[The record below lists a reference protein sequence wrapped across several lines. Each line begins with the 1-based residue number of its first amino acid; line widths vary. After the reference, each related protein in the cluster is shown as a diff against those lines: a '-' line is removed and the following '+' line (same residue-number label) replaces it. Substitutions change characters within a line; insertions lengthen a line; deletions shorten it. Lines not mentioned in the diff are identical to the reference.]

1 MAKLLSKRLIA
12 SHMFLAGLGSIL
24 EVAEDLLVDI
34 PQFWDFIAQ
43 IISPV
48 LTSQAASMD
57 ILKLS
62 STCLMSGELG
72 KRCAAGNSSN
82 SKHYVTL

>member
-72 KRCAAGNSSN
+72 KRCAAG
-82 SKHYVTL
+82 KHYLTQSRPL